1 MVCPITVT
9 KFVGTV
15 SLGLL
20 TGLSY
25 SMATVTIPSLRLL
38 PTASHASRALK
49 DAKRRSRKHAL
60 RLANLTNTC
69 LLFAWLVSP
78 RRRKHPYLIWVC
90 LSSTLGAFGVDF
102 WFNRDKGLAAW
113 ARTLIEDVDVPFLT
127 LKKKTAATPTKK
139 DEDLVVVE
147 AESDVNGE
155 RVERDMEQERKLQ
168 RARAWFSGVA
178 LAMGIVGLWGDG
190 A

>member
-1 MVCPITVT
+1 MLCPIRIT

-25 SMATVTIPSLRLL
+25 SMANIVIPSLKAL
-38 PTASHASRALK
+38 PTAANGTRALK
-49 DAKRRSRKHAL
+49 ALKRSSRKHAL
-60 RLANLTNTC
+60 RLANLSTGC
-69 LLFAWLVSP
+69 LLFAWLVAP
-78 RRRKHPYLIWVC
+78 KRAKHPYLLWV
-90 LSSTLGAFGVDF
+90 SITSTLGAFGVDY
-102 WFNRDKGLAAW
+102 WFNRQLGLKGW
-113 ARTLIEDVDVPFLT
+113 ACGVLGDLDVPSLG
-127 LKKKTAATPTKK
+127 LRKQPSQSPKK

-155 RVERDMEQERKLQ
+155 MVEQDMDQERKLHSV
-168 RARAWFSGVA
+168 RTWLSGAA
-178 LAMGIVGLWGDG
+178 LTMAIVGLWGDR